1 MNRYQFRATVDFDIE
16 VDLDHPT
23 GSKVK
28 YAFKNDEVVA
38 EFLSHVLELAME
50 EINKN
55 RTWCKVS
62 CALTKEMDPA

>member
-1 MNRYQFRATVDFDIE
+1 VDRYQLRATVDFDIE
-16 VDLDHPT
+16 VDLDHPI

-28 YAFKNDEVVA
+28 YAFKKDEFVA
-38 EFLSHVLELAME
+38 EYLSCVLELAME

-62 CALTKEMDPA
+62 CALTKEMEPA